1 MNTSPPGTSGV
12 LRGIVLMTAG
22 CLLLTVND
30 SIMKWLTGDYPPGEA
45 IFVRGLFVAIP
56 VALLAY
62 RAGGLRA
69 LRVTNLP
76 GQLLRAVTLV
86 ASVFL
91 FITSLRYLPLADAI
105 ALTFAGPLILT
116 AAAPWA
122 LGERVGWRLR
132 CAVVAGFAG
141 VLIMLAPGREGVR
154 WAAFLPL
161 GAAFFEAARDIVTR
175 RLVATESSISLTAY
189 STALVTVCALATAGH
204 GWRPPSA
211 GDAGLLA
218 LAGCCMGAALFLMT
232 EAFRYAKATLVAPF
246 RYSSVLWAMIIGVIV
261 FGDWPSPAML
271 AGGRPGGRERALHP
285 ALRGAALRARP
296 GRFTLGR
303 FTTPYDESSALAL
316 RRPPWGRRPPSRRC
330 SRLRC
335 GMRVRVRCAA
345 RPRWRGP
352 SASPRLQ

>member
-45 IFVRGLFVAIP
+45 IFVRSLFVAIP

-76 GQLLRAVTLV
+76 GQFLRAVTLV

-154 WAAFLPL
+154 WAVFLPL

-189 STALVTVCALATAGH
+189 SNALVTVCALATAGH

-246 RYSSVLWAMIIGVIV
+246 RYSSVLWAMIIGVVV

-271 AGGRPGGRERALHP
+271 AGAGLVVGSGLYILHS
-285 ALRGAALRARP
+285 
-296 GRFTLGR
+296 
-303 FTTPYDESSALAL
+303 E
-316 RRPPWGRRPPSRRC
+316 GRR
-330 SRLRC
+330 
-335 GMRVRVRCAA
+335 
-345 RPRWRGP
+345 
-352 SASPRLQ
+352 